1 MMTRK
6 QPLACAIGAI
16 ILAASGPGYAQS
28 EADEPLAED
37 SSVIEEIIVT
47 GSRIRKSGFSSASPM
62 DVIDVAG
69 ASRMG
74 ISNLG
79 SLLQST
85 TIARGSNQVTSAMST
100 LFNQNGGTGVKTVGL
115 RGLDAKRTLT
125 LVNGRRAGPA
135 GLGGSVSSFDLNV
148 LPLSTIERVEIL
160 KDGASSIYGSD
171 AVAGV
176 INIITRKDDESSFNM
191 FTSQPT
197 KSGGE
202 SSALDFSW
210 AQTSGKF
217 YSRVTGSYS
226 RDSELKQGQR
236 DYFSCGEEY
245 VFDQETGERAD
256 LIDPR
261 TGKPHCDNDIW
272 GHVWVYDYSGT
283 VPGDRSL
290 AQYDYDGDLGNYI
303 QSYDEAGQA
312 IGAPSGFY
320 PVDYDRLSDGVT
332 NSHHPF
338 IEQRSIE
345 PKQEVATFFAEATYD
360 FSDDHQAYAEL
371 LLNRRDTYQNN
382 YNQLWTY
389 IYNSDSDGEQGI
401 NNQSATAQGW
411 SGNNW
416 LSPLTITD
424 QSDGDN
430 RIDYHRAVLGMTGDI
445 NDDWMYDI
453 SFQHSYSDGTA
464 RERRSLKDA
473 VDGNEWESAN
483 GDGTCAGT
491 MLVRDYGPDV
501 PCMDL
506 PWTDPRFL
514 RGDFTPEEMAYL
526 FAWETGT
533 TKYTQQ
539 TLSGFASGPLMELP
553 AGTLSAAFG
562 VDYRTDKIKDTP
574 GEITLNDNSWSTAM
588 AGITEGEDTT
598 KAIFAELDI
607 PLLKDLPMIKHLT
620 MSLSGRYNRVEA
632 YGSGNTYKV
641 GLDWG
646 LTDTVRIRSGHGTS
660 FRAPG
665 LFELYLA
672 DQSSFEDQRDIDICN
687 RWGAALDAGDITQ
700 RTADNCA
707 AGRPDLGLAGVADD
721 HNSGTT
727 ATIFTGGGKGYLKA
741 ETSLMNT
748 LGIVWQPEF
757 ADLSIS
763 VDYFDIEID
772 DEIDTLGAIAIVR
785 RCYDSENFAT
795 NPLCGLFT
803 RDSNG
808 NYVTD
813 VQDRYL
819 NIDKQINRGW
829 DLELK
834 YTTEVP
840 WGVLNIDTQHTFQI
854 EDYVRDLSTVG
865 AAADDDAGEN
875 TNGELG
881 EPKWVGDLTAGLE
894 RGDWLYEWD
903 LEFVGAVS
911 NYADWGGDTV
921 TLRGQDYRAVL
932 HIPTT
937 VYHSFS
943 VTHSSDESGMEITFG
958 IRNAFDKE
966 PPKVTTRADLD
977 TLGRSAMYSQ
987 YYWRGRTLHLS
998 LNKTF

>member
-1 MMTRK
+1 MINK
-6 QPLACAIGAI
+6 KPLAYAISS
-16 ILAASGPGYAQS
+16 ILLTASLPAFAQDDAQPKGQ
-28 EADEPLAED
+28 ERTEL
-37 SSVIEEIIVT
+37 EEIIVT
-47 GSRIRKSGFSSASPM
+47 GSRIRKSSFSSASPM
-62 DVIDVAG
+62 DVIDIAG
-69 ASRMG
+69 ASRQG
-74 ISNLG
+74 VTNLG

-85 TIARGSNQVTSAMST
+85 TIARGSNQVTSALST
-100 LFNQNGGTGVKTVGL
+100 IYSENGGAGVQTVSL
-115 RGLDAKRTLT
+115 RGLGAKRTLT

-135 GLGGSVSSFDLNV
+135 GFGGSVSSFDLNV

-202 SSALDFSW
+202 TSNIDFSW
-210 AQTSGKF
+210 GQTSGKF

-226 RDSELKQGQR
+226 RRSELKQGQR
-236 DYFSCGEEY
+236 DYFTCGEEY
-245 VFDQETGERAD
+245 IFDQETGERAD

-261 TGKPHCDNDIW
+261 TGKPHCSDSIW
-272 GHVWVYDYSGT
+272 GHVWVYDYSDT
-283 VPGDRSL
+283 VPDGRSL
-290 AQYDYDGDLGNYI
+290 AQYDYDGDLGDYI
-303 QSYDEAGQA
+303 PSYDEAGQE
-312 IGAPSGFY
+312 IGAPDGFY
-320 PVDYDRLSDGVT
+320 PVWYDLLSDGVT
-332 NSHHPF
+332 NENHPF
-338 IEQRSIE
+338 QDQTSLE

-371 LLNRRDTYQNN
+371 LLNRRDTYVNG
-382 YNQLWTY
+382 YRQLWTY

-401 NNQSATAQGW
+401 DNQSETAQGW

-424 QSDGDN
+424 QSDGEYKV
-430 RIDYHRAVLGMTGDI
+430 DYHRAVLGMTGDI
-445 NDDWMYDI
+445 NEDWMYDI
-453 SFQHSYSDGTA
+453 SFQHSYSDATYRDQQA
-464 RERRSLKDA
+464 LKDA

-506 PWTDPRFL
+506 PWLDPRFL
-514 RGDFTPEEMAYL
+514 RGDYTPEELAYM

-553 AGTLSAAFG
+553 AGTLSAAFC

-574 GEITLNDNSWSTAM
+574 GEITLNSNSWGSSA

-598 KAIFAELDI
+598 KAIFAELDV

-620 MSLSGRYNRVEA
+620 MSLSGRYNRVES

-646 LTDTVRIRSGHGTS
+646 LTDTVRVRSGHGTS

-672 DQSSFEDQRDIDICN
+672 DQTSFEGQRDIDICS
-687 RWGAALDAGDITQ
+687 RWGAALERGDITQ
-700 RTADNCA
+700 RIADNCA

-721 HNSGTT
+721 QNSTTT
-727 ATIFTGGGKGYLKA
+727 ATVFTGGGKGYLKA
-741 ETSLMNT
+741 ETSVMNT

-757 ADLSIS
+757 AELSIS
-763 VDYFDIEID
+763 ADYFDIEID
-772 DEIDTLGAIAIVR
+772 DEVDTLGASSIVR

-795 NPLCGLFT
+795 NPLCGLFE
-803 RDSNG
+803 RDKNG
-808 NYVTD
+808 NFVD
-813 VQDRYL
+813 NVQDRYL

-829 DLELK
+829 DLQLN
-834 YTTEVP
+834 YTTELP
-840 WGVLNIDTQHTFQI
+840 WGVLTVDTQHTFQI

-865 AAADDDAGEN
+865 AATDDAAGEN

-881 EPKWVGDLTAGLE
+881 DPKWVGDLTTGVE

-903 LEFVGAVS
+903 MEFVGAVS
-911 NYADWGGDTV
+911 NYADWEGDTV
-921 TLRGQDYRAVL
+921 EVYETEYRAVL

-943 VTHSSDESGMEITFG
+943 VTHSSAERGTEITFG

-987 YYWRGRTLHLS
+987 YYWRGRMLHLS

>member
-1 MMTRK
+1 MLNK
-6 QPLACAIGAI
+6 QPLACAISS
-16 ILAASGPGYAQS
+16 ILLTASLPVFSQDDAQS
-28 EADEPLAED
+28 KVQSRAEL
-37 SSVIEEIIVT
+37 EEIIVT

-69 ASRMG
+69 ASRQG

-85 TIARGSNQVTSAMST
+85 TIARGSEQITSAMST
-100 LFNQNGGTGVKTVGL
+100 LYSANGGTGVQTVGL
-115 RGLDAKRTLT
+115 RGLGANRTLT

-202 SSALDFSW
+202 TSNIDFSW
-210 AQTSGKF
+210 GQTSGKF

-226 RDSELKQGQR
+226 RQSELKQGQR

-245 VFDQETGERAD
+245 IFDQETGERAD

-261 TGKPHCDNDIW
+261 TGKPHCDDSRW
-272 GHVWVYDYSGT
+272 GHVWVYDY
-283 VPGDRSL
+283 VGDDEDATRAFL
-290 AQYDYDGDLGNYI
+290 AQYDYDGDLGDYI
-303 QSYDEAGQA
+303 PSYSDVTSDLSLEN
-312 IGAPSGFY
+312 GAPSGFY
-320 PVDYDRLSDGVT
+320 PVDYDRTSDAVT
-332 NSHHPF
+332 NADNPF
-338 IEQRSIE
+338 QDQTSFV

-360 FSDDHQAYAEL
+360 FTDDHQAYAEL
-371 LLNRRDTYQNN
+371 LLNRRETSVNAYR
-382 YNQLWTY
+382 QLWTY
-389 IYNSDSDGEQGI
+389 IYNSDNGNE
-401 NNQSATAQGW
+401 SATAEGW
-411 SGNNW
+411 SGDGW

-424 QSDGDN
+424 QNDGDY
-430 RIDYHRAVLGMTGDI
+430 RVDYHRAVLGMTGDI
-445 NDDWMYDI
+445 NEDWMYDV
-453 SFQHSYSDGTA
+453 SFQHSYSDGSYHEQQA
-464 RERRSLKDA
+464 LKDA

-501 PCMDL
+501 PCLDL

-514 RGDFTPEEMAYL
+514 RGDYTPEELAYL

-533 TKYTQQ
+533 TRYTQQ
-539 TLSGFASGPLMELP
+539 TLSGFASGPLLELP

-562 VDYRTDKIKDTP
+562 IDYRTDKIKDTP
-574 GEITLNDNSWSTAM
+574 GEITLNSNSWGSSA
-588 AGITEGEDTT
+588 ASITEGEDTT

-607 PLLKDLPMIKHLT
+607 PLLKDLPMIEHLT
-620 MSLSGRYNRVEA
+620 MSLSGRYNRVES

-672 DQSSFEDQRDIDICN
+672 DQTSFEDQRDMDICSG
-687 RWGAALDAGDITQ
+687 WGAALRRGDITQ

-707 AGRPDLGLAGVADD
+707 AGRPDLGLAGVADNQ
-721 HNSGTT
+721 NSNTT
-727 ATIFTGGGKGYLKA
+727 ATVFTGGGKGYLKA
-741 ETSLMNT
+741 ETSRMNT

-757 ADLSIS
+757 AELSIS
-763 VDYFDIEID
+763 ADYFDIEID

-795 NPLCGLFT
+795 NPLCRLFK
-803 RDSNG
+803 RDPNG
-808 NYVTD
+808 NFITD

-829 DLELK
+829 DLELN
-834 YTTEVP
+834 YTTELP
-840 WGVLNIDTQHTFQI
+840 WGVLTIDTQHTFQI
-854 EDYVRDLSTVG
+854 EDYVRDLSTEG
-865 AAADDDAGEN
+865 AATDEDAGED

-881 EPKWVGDLTAGLE
+881 DPKWVGDFTAGLE
-894 RGDWLYEWD
+894 RGNWLYEWD
-903 LEFVGAVS
+903 MEFVGAVS
-911 NYADWGGDTV
+911 NYADWGSDTV
-921 TLRGQDYRAVL
+921 TPYEQDYRAVL

-937 VYHSFS
+937 MYHSFS

-966 PPKVTTRADLD
+966 PPKVTTTADLD

-987 YYWRGRTLHLS
+987 YYWRGRMLHLS